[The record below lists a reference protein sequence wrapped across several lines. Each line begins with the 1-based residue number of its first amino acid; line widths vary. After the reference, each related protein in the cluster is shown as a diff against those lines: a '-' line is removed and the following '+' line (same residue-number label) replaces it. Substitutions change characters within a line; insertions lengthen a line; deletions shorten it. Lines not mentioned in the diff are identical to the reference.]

1 MEIVIIQ
8 SKYHK
13 DARKSKSGDFQKTA
27 QTNVFKATF
36 LQNFFA
42 DRFFAPDT

>member
-8 SKYHK
+8 SKYYK
-13 DARKSKSGDFQKTA
+13 NAKKSKSGNFQKTA
-27 QTNVFKATF
+27 QTNVFKTTF

-42 DRFFAPDT
+42 DTFFAPDT